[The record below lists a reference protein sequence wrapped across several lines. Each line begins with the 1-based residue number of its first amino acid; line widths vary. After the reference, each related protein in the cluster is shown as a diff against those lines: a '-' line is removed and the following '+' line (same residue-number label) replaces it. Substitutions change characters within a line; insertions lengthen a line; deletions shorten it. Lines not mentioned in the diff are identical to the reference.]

1 MAAKAASVKAKAHK
15 HMTDATFKELTA
27 SCEDAIAHARGENS
41 KLRVTRVKVP
51 PPPKP
56 KSGKAITKLRK
67 ELNCSQAVF
76 ARVLNISP
84 KTIQAWEQGV
94 RRPSDA
100 ALRLLEVAEKYPA
113 VLFRL

>member
-1 MAAKAASVKAKAHK
+1 MSTRITNNMMSRSVLSDLNDIAAKQAQ
-15 HMTDATFKELTA
+15 
-27 SCEDAIAHARGENS
+27 
-41 KLRVTRVKVP
+41 TRREMS
-51 PPPKP
+51 
-56 KSGKAITKLRK
+56 SGKAITKLRK